1 MEWISVNDR
10 LPEDGQ
16 KVITTKNG
24 VFEIQR
30 YEKRR
35 NGWISQNNWFWSM
48 AMVSHWMPLPE
59 PPKKEDVNA

>member
-24 VFEIQR
+24 IVDIQW

-35 NGWISQNNWFWSM
+35 NGWISQGNWFWSM
-48 AMVSHWMPLPE
+48 ATVSHWMPLPD
-59 PPKKEDVNA
+59 PPKEDT